1 MQRVAAQCK
10 AGRCVH
16 VTCVRALL
24 VAAAAGDLKG
34 VLRRAAEEGRQL
46 EEGQIWSYLLQ
57 ASTDRAVVLDRC
69 VPAA

>member
-1 MQRVAAQCK
+1 
-10 AGRCVH
+10 
-16 VTCVRALL
+16 VRALL

-69 VPAA
+69 VLAA